1 MFGPTISLLPTSLVC
16 WFDADPA
23 ALKPVAGV
31 DALGKL
37 ELPVLELD
45 KELVVL
51 IGGFGVL
58 DSRLPKSV
66 SDRSMK
72 SPENNCRDD
81 VIKINEY
88 AGSIGSTSR
97 VTAFRLICFAWW
109 QCDGRKLYFTQPTL
123 GVPVVFKV
131 HNCYIFIKNNFA

>member
-1 MFGPTISLLPTSLVC
+1 MGSEMCIRDRVE
-16 WFDADPA
+16 
-23 ALKPVAGV
+23 V

-45 KELVVL
+45 NDDELVVL

-58 DSRLPKSV
+58 VSRLPKSV

-81 VIKINEY
+81 VVKINEY
-88 AGSIGSTSR
+88 ACSIGSTSR
-97 VTAFRLICFAWW
+97 VTASRLICFAWR
-109 QCDGRKLYFTQPTL
+109 QC
-123 GVPVVFKV
+123 
-131 HNCYIFIKNNFA
+131 NE